1 LPCEDYAGSREKIKM
16 KIYGLVGNS
25 GTGKSYQS
33 LNLCREMGIPCLIDD
48 GLFIGQNRIYAGKS
62 AKRAGTMLGA
72 VKTAIFTEDE
82 HRDEVVKAIRELNP
96 ESIMILGTSDRM
108 IYRIADRLDLPE
120 PDQLIHIEDIAQS
133 EDIEEARR
141 QRMEG
146 GKHAI
151 PVATFQ
157 LKREFSGYFLRPLKI
172 LRRVGHRSTVVAEKS
187 EVRPT
192 FSYLGHYAISE
203 RAIYDIIEAIAIKN
217 PIVARVTDSY
227 IDRKDSSMALEV
239 GVILSY
245 GGNVFS
251 AAEEVQKEIKKVV
264 EELTGFNI
272 IRVDLCVKGLE

>member
-1 LPCEDYAGSREKIKM
+1 M
-16 KIYGLVGNS
+16 KIYGFVGTS

-82 HRDEVVKAIRELNP
+82 HRDEVVKAIKDLNP

-108 IYRIADRLDLPE
+108 IYRIADRLGLPE
-120 PDQLIHIEDIAQS
+120 PEELIHIEDIARP
-133 EDIEEARR
+133 EDIEEAKK
-141 QRMEG
+141 QRMES

-172 LRRVGHRSTVVAEKS
+172 LRHVGHKSTVVAEKS

-192 FSYLGHYAISE
+192 FSYLGNYTISE
-203 RAIYDIIEAIAIKN
+203 RAIYDIIEGISVNNAL
-217 PIVARVTDSY
+217 VARVTDSY
-227 IDRKDSSMALEV
+227 VERKDSSMQVEV
-239 GVILSY
+239 GVILNF
-245 GGNVFS
+245 GGSIVS
-251 AAEEVQKEIKKVV
+251 AAESVQKEVKRVV

-272 IRVDLCVKGLE
+272 IRVDLCVRGLV